1 MKTESIWQEYRNK
14 IKVFLHAKV
23 SDPDDVDDLL
33 QEILIKTFDNL
44 HSVQSEAKV
53 KSWLYQVANNAIIDF
68 YRKRGRAAQL
78 EGEELWY
85 ELSEEST
92 EQALSRCIEP
102 FINAL
107 PEDSSALLTAI
118 DLHGQSQKDYAAE
131 HGISYSTLKS
141 RVQKSRERLRGLYE
155 ECCYLSL
162 DKQGNV
168 VEFDPKSSNCK
179 GC

>member
-1 MKTESIWQEYRNK
+1 MDIQTVWQAYRDN
-14 IKVFLHAKV
+14 IKAFLKAKV
-23 SDPDDVDDLL
+23 PNPDDVDDLL

-44 HSVQSEAKV
+44 HSVQSEAKI
-53 KSWLYQVANNAIIDF
+53 KSWLFQVANNAIIDF
-68 YRKRGRAAQL
+68 YRKRGRVAQL
-78 EGEELWY
+78 EGEALWY
-85 ELSEEST
+85 QQDEESN

-118 DLHGQSQKDYAAE
+118 DLHGQSQKQYAAE

-155 ECCYLSL
+155 ECCHLSL

-168 VEFDPKSSNCK
+168 VDFEPKDSNCK

>member
-1 MKTESIWQEYRNK
+1 MNIETVWQEYRNK
-14 IKVFLHAKV
+14 IKAFLHAKV
-23 SDPDDVDDLL
+23 SNPDDVDDLL

-44 HSVQSEAKV
+44 HSVQSEAKI

-68 YRKRGRAAQL
+68 YRKRGRAAKI

-85 ELSEEST
+85 EQSQEST

-155 ECCYLSL
+155 ECCRLSL
-162 DKQGNV
+162 EKQGNV
-168 VEFDPKSSNCK
+168 VEFDLKSGNCK

>member
-1 MKTESIWQEYRNK
+1 MNIETVWQEYRNK
-14 IKVFLHAKV
+14 IKAFLHAKV
-23 SDPDDVDDLL
+23 SNPDDVDDLL

-44 HSVQSEAKV
+44 HSVQSEAKI

-68 YRKRGRAAQL
+68 YRKRGRASL
-78 EGEELWY
+78 IEGEELWY
-85 ELSEEST
+85 EQSEQST

-155 ECCYLSL
+155 ECCHLSL

-168 VEFDPKSSNCK
+168 VEFDPKNGNCK

>member
-1 MKTESIWQEYRNK
+1 MNIESIWQQYRNK
-14 IKVFLHAKV
+14 IKAFLHAKV
-23 SDPDDVDDLL
+23 SNPDDVDDLL

-44 HSVQSEAKV
+44 HSVQSEAKI

-68 YRKRGRAAQL
+68 YRKRGRAAKI

-85 ELSEEST
+85 EQSQESI

-155 ECCYLSL
+155 ECCHLSL

-168 VEFDPKSSNCK
+168 VEFDLKSGNCK